1 MRYSNFDAAKR
12 DDVERQHCEEAL
24 LMLQLGAH
32 PNIVAL
38 HYCVVSDGDEFLM
51 FLTLVDGAKSL
62 DDAIT
67 SNGRPG
73 PLYAGTVGAVRQR
86 IVGVLVDV
94 ATALAFC
101 HGRGVL
107 HQDVKQENV
116 VVGGDGSA
124 KLMDFGLATKGAGV
138 DGCLLYTSPSP
149 RDGLLSR
156 MPSSA

>member
-1 MRYSNFDAAKR
+1 MGTAARRFRFGRCLGRGSFGEVYAADDAVGGAARRRALKRVRYSNFEAAKR

-73 PLYAGTVGAVRQR
+73 PLYAGTVGAARRRMEARAGRFHR
-86 IVGVLVDV
+86 IKKAWVGKRV
-94 ATALAFC
+94 
-101 HGRGVL
+101 
-107 HQDVKQENV
+107 
-116 VVGGDGSA
+116 
-124 KLMDFGLATKGAGV
+124 M
-138 DGCLLYTSPSP
+138 
-149 RDGLLSR
+149 
-156 MPSSA
+156 